1 MIVTKKVQIKVTKRN
16 IKQLK
21 EKYSNNIEL
30 GDILNIHPNYLSGG
44 SNF

>member
-30 GDILNIHPNYLSGG
+30 GDILNNWIKNKI
-44 SNF
+44 